1 MIITTNK
8 QNYVILNNED
18 LNLFNI
24 KMMEYHNLG
33 EYIIEIAGLEEILCF
48 NNMILDE
55 NKIRKNKSTCL
66 IESKKEKASQLYN
79 IFRFLHPF
87 YSFSLTKGDK
97 KCQ

>member
-8 QNYVILNNED
+8 TNYVVLNNED

-55 NKIRKNKSTCL
+55 TKTRKNKASRS
-66 IESKKEKASQLYN
+66 IESKKEKSSQLYHL
-79 IFRFLHPF
+79 IRFLHPF
-87 YSFSLTKGDK
+87 YSFTLEKGEK
-97 KCQ
+97 K